1 MFFKFFPN
9 RNYIFDRTSVQ
20 IPDLF
25 RRVHPTSKFVNS
37 TLLEFHRVRDGE
49 KPEDISFDLYGNVEH
64 YWTILLINDVID
76 PYKDWLMDYNTLYEY
91 ALEKYGSQ
99 SRLDDP
105 HHYVHAGTEVRVDY
119 DSAAISAATIVP
131 VTNFEHEISENEKK
145 RDIYVLAK
153 EHVNNF
159 SKQFQKLI
167 REE

>member
-1 MFFKFFPN
+1 
-9 RNYIFDRTSVQ
+9 
-20 IPDLF
+20 
-25 RRVHPTSKFVNS
+25 
-37 TLLEFHRVRDGE
+37 
-49 KPEDISFDLYGNVEH
+49 
-64 YWTILLINDVID
+64 
-76 PYKDWLMDYNTLYEY
+76 MDYNTLYEY
-91 ALEKYGSQ
+91 VLEKYGSQ

-159 SKQFQKLI
+159 SKQFAKLI